1 MNHHATAV
9 TLDADLLAEIDAVAA
24 ASDRSRDD
32 ILREAIAQYLDAR
45 AWQTERIEAG
55 LADIR
60 KGRTRPGEEVFAE
73 IAAKHGWRL

>member
-9 TLDADLLAEIDAVAA
+9 T
-24 ASDRSRDD
+24 
-32 ILREAIAQYLDAR
+32 LDAR

>member
-1 MNHHATAV
+1 MNHEASAV
-9 TLDADLLAEIDAVAA
+9 TLDADLLAELDAVAA

-32 ILREAIAQYLDAR
+32 ILREAIVQYLDVR
-45 AWQTERIEAG
+45 SWQTERIEAG

-60 KGRTRPGEEVFAE
+60 EGRVRPAETVFAE